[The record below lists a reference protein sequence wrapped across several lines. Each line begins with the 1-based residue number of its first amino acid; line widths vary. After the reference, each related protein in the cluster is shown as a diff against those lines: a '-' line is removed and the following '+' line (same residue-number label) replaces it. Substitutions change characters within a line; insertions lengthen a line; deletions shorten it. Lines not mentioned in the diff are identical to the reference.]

1 MICGFQKEKMMEI
14 KPGVSVRGLQPEMLL
29 ALMIADEKLK
39 DRGFVRVLTSGTE
52 GEHGPGSL
60 HYVGLAGDLRTGTG
74 GILRPDARKLTN
86 EIRKA
91 LGGDNSEYDVVCESN
106 HIHIEY
112 QPKGPSK

>member
-1 MICGFQKEKMMEI
+1 MEI
-14 KPGVSVRGLQPEMLL
+14 KPGVSVRGIQPEMLL

-39 DRGFVRVLTSGTE
+39 GHNYVRMLTSGTE

-60 HYVGLAGDLRTGTG
+60 HYVGLAVDLRTSTG
-74 GILRPDARKLTN
+74 GITRTSARMLTA
-86 EIRKA
+86 EIRRA

-112 QPKGPSK
+112 QPKGPK